1 MPPITTIAR
10 QMFDICLLRSAPQHL
25 PYSWELLALTLI
37 VSVGLAYPAM
47 QVLAPTPSPLAK
59 LLFGLLFTLGLTYG
73 ILAIRGLK
81 VRFVQTASALF
92 GTDAIITMAA
102 FPVIYA
108 ADAAGAQDTFT
119 RLALIGLGIWNLLV
133 MGHIFRHAMSLP
145 LPGGILVALGY
156 VFGSLFVSQLIQG

>member
-10 QMFDICLLRSAPQHL
+10 QMFDICLLRCAPQHL
-25 PYSWELLALTLI
+25 PYSWELLGLTLI

-47 QVLAPTPSPLAK
+47 QVLEPTPNPLSK
-59 LLFGLLFTLGLTYG
+59 LLVGLLFTLGLTYG

-92 GTDAIITMAA
+92 GTDAIITLVA
-102 FPVIYA
+102 FPVLYA
-108 ADAAGAQDTFT
+108 ADAASAQDTFA
-119 RLALIGLGIWNLLV
+119 RLALTGLGIWNLLV
-133 MGHIFRHAMSLP
+133 MGHILRHALSLP

-156 VFGSLFVSQLIQG
+156 VFGSLWVSQLVQG